1 MAIDGVVLGLLEA
14 GQADGHGGT
23 AGILPP
29 SAAGTTTI
37 TTTTTSTTGHRPLVV
52 HDAQPAAHP
61 HGLLRNPLALLD
73 DGGQDGAVVV
83 ADATAEGGAAARADD
98 GAVAVVVLAGRAGQ
112 LGPLAVLGGG
122 LLVLVEGLVLGGDG
136 RDRRGGRVVRVGL
149 GLVPHEDG
157 AGRVDGPVVGMEA
170 VGGGTTSTLRG
181 RINLVGMLDAA
192 RGDVRLEDGG
202 WRPPVPVGVEAA
214 AAGQAVVRAD
224 ATHAAGVAA
233 VAATVA
239 GLAADRR
246 PSAVHQGLDGL
257 APLDIR
263 DGPVGQDGLDLLPAL
278 LLLVLGHG
286 TAADGRGRTR
296 PAPLLRVGMRHAAG
310 PTTVAASAVLGLHG
324 RVAHRPGALLRQ
336 SPSLPLVALLLHRFL
351 PHTVL
356 VVPLRRR
363 MVRVG
368 RRTRVR
374 PVCGSLGVRPVRGS
388 LVRTAHVQ
396 AVAMAGTCVGVD
408 VHHLRV
414 FHACHRWMHVSAG
427 VLCYMQQGVRVS

>member
-29 SAAGTTTI
+29 SAAGTTAI
-37 TTTTTSTTGHRPLVV
+37 TTTTGHRPLVI

-73 DGGQDGAVVV
+73 DGGQDGTVVV
-83 ADATAEGGAAARADD
+83 TDATAEGGAAARADD

-170 VGGGTTSTLRG
+170 VGGGSSTLRG
-181 RINLVGMLDAA
+181 RINLVGMVDAA

-202 WRPPVPVGVEAA
+202 GRPPVLPVGVEAA

-263 DGPVGQDGLDLLPAL
+263 DGPVGQDGLDLLPPL

-310 PTTVAASAVLGLHG
+310 STTIAASAVLWLHG

-356 VVPLRRR
+356 VVTLRRR

-388 LVRTAHVQ
+388 LVRTAHVYHLL
-396 AVAMAGTCVGVD
+396 VHGCPRCLVGCT
-408 VHHLRV
+408 
-414 FHACHRWMHVSAG
+414 ACNAG
-427 VLCYMQQGVRVS
+427 VLCHAAGRDRTVPGT